1 VRKETPSSD
10 CVLLT
15 RTNAHRLG
23 HRRNRILPL
32 HHAFVLPWCRRLPT
46 RLRCNFTSQYVVPCP
61 SENQRRRISQTI
73 GFEHARTWLA
83 DVRTHADPHLT
94 CILVGNKS
102 DLPLERRQVPTEEG
116 ERWAQE
122 EGLLFAEA
130 SAKSGAN
137 VDAAFEAAARDIL
150 VKIRR
155 GVFDDDRVCCPL
167 FLVFLSA
174 DEPIIA
180 PVPWCKVF
188 QPRGC
193 RRPGSEESRP
203 DMLRF
208 VIGRIPF
215 EARGV

>member
-1 VRKETPSSD
+1 MAHQK
-10 CVLLT
+10 
-15 RTNAHRLG
+15 TNADDSPKL
-23 HRRNRILPL
+23 
-32 HHAFVLPWCRRLPT
+32 
-46 RLRCNFTSQYVVPCP
+46 Y
-61 SENQRRRISQTI
+61 I

-102 DLPLERRQVPTEEG
+102 DLSLERRQVPTEEG

-155 GVFDDDRVCCPL
+155 GVFDDDRVCCPFL

-174 DEPIIA
+174 ETPIIA
-180 PVPWCKVF
+180 RSPPV
-188 QPRGC
+188 
-193 RRPGSEESRP
+193 
-203 DMLRF
+203 
-208 VIGRIPF
+208 
-215 EARGV
+215 